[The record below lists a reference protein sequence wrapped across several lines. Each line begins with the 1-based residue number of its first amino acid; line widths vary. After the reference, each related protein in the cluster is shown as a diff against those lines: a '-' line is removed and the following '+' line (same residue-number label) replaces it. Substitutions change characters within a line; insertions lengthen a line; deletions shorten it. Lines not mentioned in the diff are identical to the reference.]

1 MSSAFYPSEPQWIS
15 WAKEL
20 QALAQSGLAYS
31 QNAFERE
38 RYERIRE
45 ISAEMLAAYS
55 ADEISLETVKDL
67 FCNESGYQ
75 TPKLDTRAVVFDP
88 SGEKILLVQEANGQW
103 SLPGGWVDVDETVA
117 SNTVKEAREE
127 AGVEVEPERLVAVLI
142 RDNRSGRTWMHNIVK
157 IFVLCKAK
165 SGHFTPNLETLD
177 AQYFAEDE
185 LPEIC
190 EMKQTT
196 EQIKICFKAA
206 KDPSWQPIFV

>member
-38 RYERIRE
+38 RYQRIRE

-55 ADEISLETVKDL
+55 AEEISLATVKDL

-75 TPKLDTRAVVFDP
+75 TPKLDTRAVVLDET
-88 SGEKILLVQEANGQW
+88 GEKMLFVKETNGLW
-103 SLPGGWVDVDETVA
+103 SLPGGWVDVDETIA

-127 AGVEVEPERLVAVLI
+127 AGVEVQPERLLAVLI
-142 RDNRSGRTWMHNIVK
+142 RDNRSGRTWIHNIVK
-157 IFVLCKAK
+157 IFVQCKALGGK
-165 SGHFTPNLETLD
+165 FTPNLETLD
-177 AQYFAEDE
+177 AQYFAENE

-190 EMKQTT
+190 APKQTL
-196 EQIKICFKAA
+196 EQIKLCFKAV
-206 KDPSWQPIFV
+206 KDPNWQAVFV